1 MTGSAAA
8 PAQPRPQSRRL
19 LPESYDV
26 VGVAPEDKSASWRV
40 PTKRGV
46 TVQIPPPP
54 TPPPSSKNSLLAWI
68 TRHKFASTLI
78 GVFAL
83 IVLASVVGN
92 TEEQASSSKTPLP
105 SVAARTSSQPTSI
118 IGSGDAAPEKATVPQ
133 LVGLSFKDARLKL
146 DRAGFTMTIAKKYSH
161 ESAGTVLTT
170 STKAGSRA
178 TVGNDIVLTIAQP
191 YPTVPYLVGLSE
203 TKAIAKVKAAGY
215 SVVMTRQES
224 SQRAG
229 TVISSN
235 PGAGSDRLPG
245 QKVVIIVAKAPP
257 APPPSQQ
264 PSSGTCTSGY
274 SPCLPPASDYDC
286 AGGSGDGPEYVY
298 GTVRVTGSDPYG
310 LDSDNDGYGC
320 E

>member
-1 MTGSAAA
+1 M
-8 PAQPRPQSRRL
+8 
-19 LPESYDV
+19 
-26 VGVAPEDKSASWRV
+26 
-40 PTKRGV
+40 
-46 TVQIPPPP
+46 QIPPPP
-54 TPPPSSKNSLLAWI
+54 KAPPSSKKGLLVWI
-68 TRHKFASTLI
+68 TRHKFASILI

-92 TEEQASSSKTPLP
+92 TEEQASSSRTPLP
-105 SVAARTSSQPTSI
+105 NVAAPTSSQATSV
-118 IGSGDAAPEKATVPQ
+118 IGSGDAAPKKATVPQ

-146 DRAGFTMTIAKKYSH
+146 DRAGFTMTVAKKYSH

-170 STKAGSRA
+170 SAKAGSRA

-191 YPTVPYLVGLSE
+191 YPTVPYVVGLSQ
-203 TKAIAKVKAAGY
+203 TKAIAKLRAAGY
-215 SVVMTRQES
+215 SVAMTKQES

-235 PGAGSDRLPG
+235 PAAGSDRLPG
-245 QKVVIIVAKAPP
+245 QKVVIVVAKEPP
-257 APPPSQQ
+257 APPPSE
-264 PSSGTCTSGY
+264 PSSTGTCTPGY

-286 AGGSGDGPEYVY
+286 AGGSGDGPKYVY

-310 LDSDNDGYGC
+310 LDSDGDGYGC